1 MFRPPV
7 NIAGINEGRAWEA
20 QLSRR
25 TAEFLTR
32 IVEINLLNEVAV
44 TQ

>member
-7 NIAGINEGRAWEA
+7 NIAGINEGRTWEA
-20 QLSRR
+20 QVSRT

-32 IVEINLLNEVAV
+32 IVEINSLNEVVV